1 MSENIIKDDRFL
13 KVSLEREETKK
24 DNNKIENSVNMPEP
38 LEENQNEF
46 QNYEENV
53 ESYNYI
59 LGNIEKAEKHQ
70 CANRPLKKIKEEKD
84 PERCPCC
91 QLPLMKEGV
100 LEPFKICDKPED
112 FSICGI
118 GVSLYFTSI
127 KFIIFI
133 LLFVSIFISSLNIFF
148 SYKYIKELTKFCNI
162 YIKVKNTTNQNY
174 AEECKYYFTE
184 EDGFFDYY
192 SLADT
197 FFFRF
202 SSVNIKDYRDL
213 YHKINSKNIK
223 SFEHSI
229 INISLV
235 NFICFIAVFLF
246 NLFFIFYLFNK
257 TNSIDY
263 FNHTPSDYSIFVSN
277 LDGVQE
283 LFKKKP
289 ENIDQ
294 KKNKELSESTFNG
307 ELINKRQLSFVPDEN
322 MKKIEEFKDFIK
334 NEFFKRFSN
343 TNLKI
348 FLCYKL
354 KELTKL
360 QKELEEKKEKLAK
373 IKYDPKQT
381 KKNEELKLEGDNRCY
396 FETFLCCIKI
406 EEITKIKKQ
415 KNDLQNKIEG
425 IIEGIEKDTSNYLL
439 DNFIGSAIIT
449 FEKIEHKKL
458 VLKKA
463 HTNFIS
469 SCIAFINDILSRIS
483 SYFKLGN
490 YEEGKNI
497 NYYIRN
503 FKYEAA
509 PEPEDIIFQNLE
521 TLSFERV
528 LKGLLFFIISIII
541 CFVSLCI
548 VAGLNRLQ
556 EILDKNDE
564 YSIVLFIFSILIYFV
579 LELIDF
585 ALEEILEILTKYERQ
600 ISYTHFYL
608 SYSIKLTISSFL
620 NSALVPFLSEII
632 FTKSKRYEVLIGNLF
647 FQFILNAI
655 VTPIL
660 MTYNYC
666 CLLKICKQR
675 CKIKAL
681 MGNNGK
687 IKDFTTQ
694 KELNELYELSDM
706 NISSKYSY
714 IAKTVLMSFFYIPI
728 FPLGVIISL
737 GGFCFFYWL
746 EKYNFV
752 NQYKRPRMINRQ
764 IAEFYNAFF
773 IISIFVYALGDYIFL
788 SDVYDKKTWSIVN
801 ISIFSSLIIIPY
813 QQFLSIDYLKCKES
827 EACSNFYKDYE
838 IENPMTFKEGIKKL
852 NERKKKTEEI
862 DKRSNANTN
871 FLNKLNYLSI
881 LSLYSKNKSDYG
893 YIPIKDKDSIYSYG
907 KSYVNFFLNHK

>member
-1 MSENIIKDDRFL
+1 M
-13 KVSLEREETKK
+13 
-24 DNNKIENSVNMPEP
+24 
-38 LEENQNEF
+38 
-46 QNYEENV
+46 
-53 ESYNYI
+53 
-59 LGNIEKAEKHQ
+59 
-70 CANRPLKKIKEEKD
+70 
-84 PERCPCC
+84 
-91 QLPLMKEGV
+91 
-100 LEPFKICDKPED
+100 
-112 FSICGI
+112 
-118 GVSLYFTSI
+118 
-127 KFIIFI
+127 
-133 LLFVSIFISSLNIFF
+133 
-148 SYKYIKELTKFCNI
+148 
-162 YIKVKNTTNQNY
+162 
-174 AEECKYYFTE
+174 
-184 EDGFFDYY
+184 
-192 SLADT
+192 
-197 FFFRF
+197 
-202 SSVNIKDYRDL
+202 
-213 YHKINSKNIK
+213 
-223 SFEHSI
+223 
-229 INISLV
+229 
-235 NFICFIAVFLF
+235 
-246 NLFFIFYLFNK
+246 
-257 TNSIDY
+257 
-263 FNHTPSDYSIFVSN
+263 
-277 LDGVQE
+277 
-283 LFKKKP
+283 
-289 ENIDQ
+289 
-294 KKNKELSESTFNG
+294 
-307 ELINKRQLSFVPDEN
+307 
-322 MKKIEEFKDFIK
+322 
-334 NEFFKRFSN
+334 
-343 TNLKI
+343 
-348 FLCYKL
+348 
-354 KELTKL
+354 
-360 QKELEEKKEKLAK
+360 
-373 IKYDPKQT
+373 
-381 KKNEELKLEGDNRCY
+381 
-396 FETFLCCIKI
+396 
-406 EEITKIKKQ
+406 
-415 KNDLQNKIEG
+415 
-425 IIEGIEKDTSNYLL
+425 
-439 DNFIGSAIIT
+439 
-449 FEKIEHKKL
+449 
-458 VLKKA
+458 
-463 HTNFIS
+463 
-469 SCIAFINDILSRIS
+469 
-483 SYFKLGN
+483 
-490 YEEGKNI
+490 
-497 NYYIRN
+497 
-503 FKYEAA
+503 
-509 PEPEDIIFQNLE
+509 E

-893 YIPIKDKDSIYSYG
+893 DIPIKDKDSIYSYG